1 MNTSLLSRFVTVF
14 FAIALCEFSGLAQ
27 KSGSHNKAFSDSL
40 KIEGLLKKMTIDEKV
55 GQMSLF
61 LSEESIITGPS
72 QTKDSRDL
80 IRAGKVGG
88 IFNVHK
94 VDNVHELQRIAVEE
108 SRLKIPLLFGL
119 DVIHGYR
126 TIFPIPLGQACS
138 WDLEGIEKAER
149 IAATEATADG
159 IDWTFAPMV
168 DLARDPRW
176 GRVSEGAGEDTW
188 LGCRIAAARVRGFQ
202 GKDLKDPRSLLACA
216 KHFAAY
222 GAALA
227 GRDYNTVDMSTLSLY
242 EWYLPTYNACVQ
254 AGVGSIMTSFNEIN
268 GTPSTSNKWLLTDIL
283 RKSWGFKGFV
293 VTDFNAI
300 NELVP
305 HGVAEDLKDA
315 ARLALNA
322 GVDMDMQGSAY
333 ITSLPE
339 ILNQKKITIKQIDD
353 AVRRILLVKFKMGLF
368 DDPYR
373 QCTHEREGKE
383 IFTHDNLVFARKMV
397 SESCVLLKNEKNTLP
412 IAQTVKSIAV
422 IGPLADSKQDMLGN
436 WDATGRFED
445 CITLLEGVRG
455 HVADNIVVE
464 YKKGCNVSDN
474 DTSGFRAAVKL
485 ASESDFV
492 ILALGEE
499 GELSGEASSRT
510 NIDLPGI
517 QNEFARAIL
526 KIGKP
531 TVVILFNGRP
541 LAISNLNSHASA
553 ILETWFG
560 GTQAGNGIADVL
572 FGDYN
577 PSGKLTMAF
586 PRNVGQIPIFYNTKS
601 TGRPFNLADSN
612 EKYVSRYLDSP
623 NTPLY
628 PFGFGLSY
636 TSFAYSNLIIGV
648 AGKTI
653 KVEVTVTN
661 SGNRDGEETAQLYV
675 HQKVGSITRPI
686 KELKGFQ
693 KVFLKKGEAITLSF
707 YLSKDDLA
715 FFHPDLK
722 KSFEPGEYLFFV
734 GGNSVETMQ
743 KAISL
748 K

>member
-1 MNTSLLSRFVTVF
+1 MNASLLSRFVTVF
-14 FAIALCEFSGLAQ
+14 FAIVLCEFSVLAQ
-27 KSGSHNKAFSDSL
+27 KPDTHDIVFSDSL
-40 KIEGLLKKMTIDEKV
+40 KVERLLKKMTIDEKV
-55 GQMSLF
+55 GQLSLF

-88 IFNVHK
+88 IFNVHT
-94 VDNVHELQRIAVEE
+94 VDNVHELQRIAMEE

-126 TIFPIPLGQACS
+126 TIFPIPIGQACS

-149 IAATEATADG
+149 IAATEATAEG

-188 LGCRIAAARVRGFQ
+188 LGCRIAEARVRGFQ

-242 EWYLPTYNACVQ
+242 EWYLPIYNACVE

-283 RKSWGFKGFV
+283 RKSWRFKGFV

-300 NELVP
+300 NELIP

-333 ITSLPE
+333 ITSLSE
-339 ILNQKKITIKQIDD
+339 LLNEKKITLKQIDE

-373 QCTHEREGKE
+373 QCTHEREKKE
-383 IFTHDNLVFARKMV
+383 IFTHDNLAFARKIV

-412 IAQTVKSIAV
+412 IPQTVKSIAV

-436 WDATGRFED
+436 WNATGRSED
-445 CITLLEGVRG
+445 CITLLGGIRG
-455 HVADNIVVE
+455 HVADNVIVE
-464 YKKGCNVSDN
+464 YRKGCNVSGY
-474 DTSGFRAAVKL
+474 DTTGFKAAVKL
-485 ASESDFV
+485 AGESDFV

-499 GELSGEASSRT
+499 GEMSGEASSRS

-517 QNEFARAIL
+517 QNELAQVIL

-531 TVVILFNGRP
+531 TVVVLFNGRP
-541 LAISNLNSHASA
+541 LAISNLSSHASA

-577 PSGKLTMAF
+577 PSGKLTMTF
-586 PRNVGQIPIFYNTKS
+586 PRNVGQVPIFYNTKN

-612 EKYVSRYLDSP
+612 EKYVSRYIDSP
-623 NTPLY
+623 NTSLY
-628 PFGFGLSY
+628 PFGYGLSY
-636 TSFAYSNLIIGV
+636 TSFAYSNLIVGV

-661 SGNRDGEETAQLYV
+661 SGNRDGEEIAQLYV
-675 HQKVGSITRPI
+675 HQKVGSITRPV

-693 KVFLKKGEAITLSF
+693 KVLLKKGEAETISF
-707 YLSKDDLA
+707 SLSKDDLA

-722 KSFEPGEYLFFV
+722 RSFEPGEYMFFV
-734 GGNSVETMQ
+734 GGNSVDTMQ
-743 KAISL
+743 KAIDL